1 MDTQRFVDAQD
12 PLWDDVRTELR
23 AGDKRTHWMW
33 FVFPQLAGLG
43 TSDMNRRY
51 AIPDLDAARE
61 YLAHPVLGP
70 RLLEVT
76 ELLLAHPDR
85 TALEVLHSPDDRK
98 LRSSMTLFG
107 RADPDQPLFG
117 QVLDQWY
124 DGVEDE
130 RTVALLQQGTA
141 GL

>member
-43 TSDMNRRY
+43 TSDKNRRY

-124 DGVEDE
+124 RGVEDRE
-130 RTVALLQQGTA
+130 TVSRL
-141 GL
+141 

>member
-51 AIPDLDAARE
+51 AIPDRDAARE

-124 DGVEDE
+124 RGVEDRE
-130 RTVALLQQGTA
+130 TVSRL
-141 GL
+141 